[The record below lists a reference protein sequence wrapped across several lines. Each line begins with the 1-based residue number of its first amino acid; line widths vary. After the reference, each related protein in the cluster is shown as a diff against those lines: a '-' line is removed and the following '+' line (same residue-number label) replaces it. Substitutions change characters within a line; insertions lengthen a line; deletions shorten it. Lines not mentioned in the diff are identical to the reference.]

1 MSGYSACVSMTL
13 PMARTPRSLAA
24 SETPKRSAYMTSAPA
39 SIWAK
44 AVSLALGGSNHE
56 PMKATWKVA
65 FGLRLADAGHEG
77 VDEAVDLGDRE
88 AADDADLAGL
98 GHRPRQ

>member
-1 MSGYSACVSMTL
+1 MTL
-13 PMARTPRSLAA
+13 PIASTPRSLAA
-24 SETPKRSAYMTSAPA
+24 SETPKRSAYITSAPA

-44 AVSLALGGSNHE
+44 AVSLALGGSNQE

-65 FGLRLADAGHEG
+65 SGRVSRDAGREG
-77 VDEAVDLGDRE
+77 VDQPVDLRDRE

-98 GHRPRQ
+98 ASSRRQ